1 MPRILI
7 AVFVAGLAAAP
18 LVAQDTADGKKRDD
32 LVSVTLRGC
41 VSGSLLTSVQPDLAS
56 GSVPTSDRYRMT
68 GSMAMKATIKKAN
81 KSLVD
86 VTGRVN
92 PGPQSVT
99 RTTSV
104 GKTGIGIGVAPN
116 PNAVNET
123 APYTPTIEVE
133 SIEVVASTCGD
144 R

>member
-1 MPRILI
+1 MTRILVSLI
-7 AVFVAGLAAAP
+7 AAGLAVAP
-18 LVAQDTADGKKRDD
+18 LGAQDPADGKKSAD
-32 LVSVTLRGC
+32 VVTLRGC
-41 VSGSLLTSVQPDLAS
+41 VSGSLLKAVQPDLAS
-56 GSVPTSDRYRMT
+56 GSVPISDRYRMT
-68 GSMAMKATIKKAN
+68 GTKEVKATIKKAN

-92 PGPQSVT
+92 PGPQAVT

-133 SIEVVASTCGD
+133 AIEVVAKGCET